1 MQSPNK
7 VVVSTAPN
15 GLGLEPML
23 GSSVRIHPFQFDRDL
38 SIDVRLVR
46 WPEEASFREELAEVG
61 VPRILILGEHALPP
75 TPWDEIEDWV
85 RVPVARP
92 ELELRATTVARR
104 ADLRERPWLDRD
116 GLLWFRD
123 RWVVVPRGQGPVLEA
138 LVDSFGQVVRDDEI
152 RAVFERSANSTHSEA
167 VKTSMRR
174 ISDLLVPLGL
184 LLKRMRGSGYL
195 LERKD

>member
-7 VVVSTAPN
+7 MVVPTAPT

-23 GSSVRIHPFQFDRDL
+23 GSSVRIHPFRFDRSL

-46 WPEEASFREELAEVG
+46 WPEEASFREELATLA
-61 VPRILILGEHALPP
+61 VPRILILDDCTAPP

-85 RVPVARP
+85 RAPVAQA

-104 ADLRERPWLDRD
+104 ADGRERPWLDAD

-123 RWVVVPRGQGPVLEA
+123 RWAVVPRGQGPVIDA
-138 LVDSFGQVVRDDEI
+138 LVAKFGRVVRDDEI
-152 RAVFERSANSTHSEA
+152 REVFETSANSTHAEA

-174 ISDLLVPLGL
+174 ISDLLGPLGL
-184 LLKRMRGSGYL
+184 LLKRVRGSGYL
-195 LERKD
+195 LERED

>member
-7 VVVSTAPN
+7 LVVPTAPT
-15 GLGLEPML
+15 GLGLEPLL
-23 GSSVRIHPFQFDRDL
+23 GSSVRIHPFRFDRSL

-46 WPEEASFREELAEVG
+46 WPEEASFREELAALA
-61 VPRILILGEHALPP
+61 VPRILILDDCILPP

-85 RVPVARP
+85 RAPVARA
-92 ELELRATTVARR
+92 ELDLRATTVARR
-104 ADLRERPWLDRD
+104 ADAREQPWLDAD

-123 RWVVVPRGQGPVLEA
+123 RWAVVPRGQGPVIDA
-138 LVDSFGQVVRDDEI
+138 LVANFGQVVRDDEI
-152 RAVFERSANSTHSEA
+152 RQVFERSANSTHAEA

-184 LLKRMRGSGYL
+184 LLTRVRGSGYL
-195 LERKD
+195 LERED

>member
-1 MQSPNK
+1 MQSPDK
-7 VVVSTAPN
+7 VVVTAPTQL
-15 GLGLEPML
+15 GLGPMF
-23 GSSVRIHPFQFDRDL
+23 GTSVRIHPLPFDRDL

-46 WPEEASFREELAEVG
+46 WPEEASFRQELAEVG
-61 VPRILILGEHALPP
+61 VPRILILDERTAPP
-75 TPWDEIEDWV
+75 TPWDELEDWV
-85 RVPVARP
+85 RVPVSGP

-104 ADLRERPWLDRD
+104 ADIRERPWLDAD

-138 LVDSFGQVVRDDEI
+138 LVASFGQVVRDDEI
-152 RAVFERSANSTHSEA
+152 QSVFEISANSTHAEA

-184 LLKRMRGSGYL
+184 LLKRIRGSGYL

>member
-7 VVVSTAPN
+7 MVVPTTPT
-15 GLGLEPML
+15 GLELEPSL
-23 GSSVRIHPFQFDRDL
+23 GTSVRIHPFRFDRSL

-46 WPEEASFREELAEVG
+46 WPEEASFREELATLA
-61 VPRILILGEHALPP
+61 VPRILILDDCTAPP

-85 RVPVARP
+85 RAPVAQA

-104 ADLRERPWLDRD
+104 ADARERPWLDAD

-123 RWVVVPRGQGPVLEA
+123 RWALVPRGQGPVLDA
-138 LVDSFGQVVRDDEI
+138 LVANFGRVVRDDEI
-152 RAVFERSANSTHSEA
+152 RQVFETSANSTHAEA

-174 ISDLLVPLGL
+174 ISDLLGPLGL
-184 LLKRMRGSGYL
+184 MLKRVRGSGYL
-195 LERKD
+195 LERED